1 MRAKI
6 LATRLGIHSQQPD
19 HSGGGLAVV
28 DDADAAPFFLVRH
41 APAQFPATSRSRNQI
56 ACLRML
62 REIPLQSGIFV
73 LRQVVVDVTGKYRSE
88 EHTSELKSLMRNSY
102 AVFCL
107 KKKKQNKK
115 TLY

>member
-73 LRQVVVDVTGKYRSE
+73 LRPVVVDVTGKYGRFDELEQIASE
-88 EHTSELKSLMRNSY
+88 TCGDRV
-102 AVFCL
+102 AQDV
-107 KKKKQNKK
+107 
-115 TLY
+115 